1 MVDDEQEGVERVRE
15 WIGRLEGFVST
26 LSDIDAYD
34 PMNFCAGAC
43 DAWIDTAFRNPPP
56 PATPAMLI
64 ILETLEA
71 LADVTTTVV
80 MDYYNTPDVRDR
92 MTRDAAQQSLSKA
105 LDDVLRDSQA
115 WLDHGLFPSAGE
127 IELRSN
133 AARAGLRAAQEAAEK
148 IKAEEEA
155 REAEVAADSY
165 GATCRDPGCADV
177 ATNFANICLFTADE
191 NKRYRDAYARLREM
205 IDSGSPIDMNYIL
218 TWSCAPS
225 VTYKAGRCC

>member
-1 MVDDEQEGVERVRE
+1 MVDDQQEGVERVRE

-26 LSDIDAYD
+26 LGDIDAYD
-34 PMNFCAGAC
+34 PMNFCEGAC

-80 MDYYNTPDVRDR
+80 MDHYNTPDVRDR
-92 MTRDAAQQSLSKA
+92 MTRDGAQRSLSKA

-155 REAEVAADSY
+155 REAEAADSY
-165 GATCRDPGCADV
+165 GALACHDPRCADL
-177 ATNFANICLFTADE
+177 AINFAKICSFTEDE
-191 NKRYRDAYARLREM
+191 TKRYRDAYARLREM
-205 IDSGSPIDMNYIL
+205 IESGWSIDMNYIL

-225 VTYKAGRCC
+225 VTYKAGRCS